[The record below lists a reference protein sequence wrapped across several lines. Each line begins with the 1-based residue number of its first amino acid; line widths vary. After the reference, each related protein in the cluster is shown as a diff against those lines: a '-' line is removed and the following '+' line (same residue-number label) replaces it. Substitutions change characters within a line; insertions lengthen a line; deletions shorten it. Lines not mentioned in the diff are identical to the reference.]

1 MDSRPS
7 QTAFRRFEQICKAAG
22 LKVTQQRLEI
32 YQQLLRAKDHPA
44 AEALHSRLV
53 KRLPTLSLDTVYRTL
68 APFERLGLVHRLE
81 TTGSQA
87 RYEAL
92 TTPHHHFLCD
102 RCGQVIDFCWPDFDA
117 LQLPPPP
124 DGAGLVARTSVIMHG
139 QCAACLQAEAEAGQ
153 D

>member
-32 YQQLLRAKDHPA
+32 YRQLLKAKDHPA
-44 AEALHSRLV
+44 AETLYTRLAR
-53 KRLPTLSLDTVYRTL
+53 RLPTLSLDTVYRTL
-68 APFERLGLVHRLE
+68 ATFERLGLVHRLE

-92 TTPHHHFLCD
+92 TSPHHHFLCD
-102 RCGQVIDFCWPDFDA
+102 RCGKVIDFSWQDFDTLA
-117 LQLPPPP
+117 PPSPP
-124 DGAGLVARTSVIMHG
+124 AGAERVERTSVVLHG
-139 QCAACLQAEAEAGQ
+139 QCADCAQAAADAKQG
-153 D
+153 

>member
-7 QTAFRRFEQICKAAG
+7 QTAFRRFEQICTAAG

-44 AEALHSRLV
+44 AEAL
-53 KRLPTLSLDTVYRTL
+53 
-68 APFERLGLVHRLE
+68 
-81 TTGSQA
+81 
-87 RYEAL
+87 

-102 RCGQVIDFCWPDFDA
+102 RCGQVIDFCWPNFDA

-139 QCAACLQAEAEAGQ
+139 QCAACLQAEAEGRQ

>member
-1 MDSRPS
+1 MARLGARAGVVAGIGLDLDV
-7 QTAFRRFEQICKAAG
+7 AAG
-22 LKVTQQRLEI
+22 GGGEI
-32 YQQLLRAKDHPA
+32 VQLA
-44 AEALHSRLV
+44 
-53 KRLPTLSLDTVYRTL
+53 
-68 APFERLGLVHRLE
+68 LGLVHRLE

-92 TTPHHHFLCD
+92 TTPHHHFVCD

-139 QCAACLQAEAEAGQ
+139 QCAACLQAEAEGRQ